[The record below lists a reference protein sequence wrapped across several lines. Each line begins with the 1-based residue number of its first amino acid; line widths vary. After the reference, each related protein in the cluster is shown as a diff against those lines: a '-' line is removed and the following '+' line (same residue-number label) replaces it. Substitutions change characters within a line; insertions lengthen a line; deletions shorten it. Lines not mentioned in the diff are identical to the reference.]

1 MNSRIQSL
9 IGLARRAGK
18 VASGEAQVE
27 ALLKKR
33 MGYCLILAEDAPGAQ
48 KKFEHWATDLKLPVV
63 ITGTKHEL
71 GYSIG
76 LSPRSAVLILDQG
89 FAKAILLARS

>member
-1 MNSRIQSL
+1 MNSKIHSL
-9 IGLARRAGK
+9 IGIARRAGK
-18 VASGEAQVE
+18 VASGDAQVE

-33 MGYCLILAEDAPGAQ
+33 MGYLLILAEDAPGAQ
-48 KKFEHWATDLKLPVV
+48 KKYDLWANDLKLPVV
-63 ITGTKHEL
+63 ITGTKQEIGHC
-71 GYSIG
+71 IG